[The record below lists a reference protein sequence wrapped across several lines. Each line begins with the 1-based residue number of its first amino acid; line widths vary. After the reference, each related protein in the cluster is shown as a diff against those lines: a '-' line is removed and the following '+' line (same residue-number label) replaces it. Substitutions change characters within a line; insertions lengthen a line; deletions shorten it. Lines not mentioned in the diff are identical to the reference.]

1 VTTTLSRPVQ
11 VDSLDEGTLTGTG
24 RLIRLAIRRDRVV
37 LPVWMAV
44 IVGVLVAS
52 QAALS
57 GLYATEA
64 DRLAYATVTASNA
77 IARAFDGPMAGTS
90 LGAITMTESYG
101 FLAVLVGIMSVQAV
115 TRHTRQEEE
124 TGRAELLGSAVVGRH
139 AQLTAALVVVVGVNL
154 LIGAAVTVAFAAS
167 GLPLAGSLAAGTA
180 VFGVGLCFAA
190 VAAVAVQVLA
200 TQRGAN
206 GLGVATIGGFF
217 LLRAVGDALGA
228 VSASGV
234 EVVSAW
240 PSWLSPI
247 GWGQQVRAF
256 GDERWAVLLLFPLLA
271 GGLLVVA
278 FTLRS
283 KRDVGRGLVPVRP
296 GPAAAAPSLLS
307 PLGLAWR
314 LHRGALL
321 AWAVGIGLM
330 SLAIGAVADE
340 AEELISTS
348 DELATLLADLG
359 EGALT
364 DLFFGFYFGLLSVA
378 AAGYTVQVVLRARN
392 EEVSGRA
399 EPLLATAVSRPR
411 WLSGHLV
418 LAALGTAALLV
429 VGGLAA
435 SFAHAVDTGQADHVR
450 ELLLAALVNLPAPLA
465 LGAFVVA
472 LIGLAPR
479 RAAAAGWAALLVSLV
494 MGQFGALLELPQQL
508 LNLSP
513 FTHPPA
519 VPAEELTWT
528 PVLTL
533 LAVTAVLTAVGAA
546 SLRRR
551 DLVTT

>member
-1 VTTTLSRPVQ
+1 
-11 VDSLDEGTLTGTG
+11 
-24 RLIRLAIRRDRVV
+24 
-37 LPVWMAV
+37 
-44 IVGVLVAS
+44 
-52 QAALS
+52 
-57 GLYATEA
+57 
-64 DRLAYATVTASNA
+64 
-77 IARAFDGPMAGTS
+77 
-90 LGAITMTESYG
+90 
-101 FLAVLVGIMSVQAV
+101 VLVGIMSVQAV